1 MSDTPSDDA
10 RGGERIAKRLAR
22 AGVCSRRDA
31 ERLIAEG
38 RISVNGRVLDTPAV
52 VVRPGDRILFDGKPV
67 PEAEPTRLWR
77 YHKPDGLVTTARDEK
92 GRPTVFDRLPPEMPR
107 VVSVGRL
114 DLTSEGLLLLTND
127 GELARRLEL
136 PATGWV
142 RRYRVRVHGTVDE
155 DRLTA
160 LSRGVEVEGLRYGPI
175 EAVLEKV
182 QGSNAWLVVGLREGK
197 NREIRKV
204 MEHLGLSVTRLIRTA
219 YGPFQ
224 LGKLGR
230 GEVEE
235 VPARVIRDQVPE
247 FAPPPDREE
256 RDAREARAAAGR
268 PRTGSGG
275 RRSGPAAPSRPP
287 RPGAPPGGER
297 ARTEGP
303 SRATRQARHE
313 DAEGRSGPRR
323 ETDGGRRGP
332 PVPRQAR
339 HEERGSAPGRARP
352 GETRRE
358 PADGRGGERR
368 EERRPAPPRARPG
381 EPRPE
386 PVEGRGGERR
396 PAPSRARSDEPRP
409 EPVEGRGGRRRDDQ
423 GARPERRRDDRDR
436 LDRSPSPPR
445 GEGRG
450 EGAGAARGRAPKAE
464 AAKPGPK
471 NARPAGRRDDRDR
484 LDRSPS
490 PPRGEGRGEGAGA
503 ARGRA
508 PETGAPR
515 RAEGAKPGPKSARP
529 ASGKP
534 APGKPGP
541 RRGGPGADRRR

>member
-1 MSDTPSDDA
+1 MSDSTSDDA

-38 RISVNGRVLDTPAV
+38 RVSVNGRVLDTPAV
-52 VVRPGDRILFDGKPV
+52 VVRAGDRILFDGRPV
-67 PEAEPTRLWR
+67 PDPEPTRLWR
-77 YHKPDGLVTTARDEK
+77 YHKPEGLVTTARDEK
-92 GRPTVFDRLPPEMPR
+92 GRPTVFDRLPPELPR

-136 PATGWV
+136 PATGWM

-155 DRLTA
+155 DRLTG
-160 LSRGVEVEGLRYGPI
+160 LSRGVDVEGVRYGPI

-182 QGSNAWLVVGLREGK
+182 QGSNAWLMVGLREGK

-235 VPARVIRDQVPE
+235 VPARVIRDQIPD
-247 FAPPPDREE
+247 FAPPPDRET
-256 RDAREARAAAGR
+256 REARAAAPTRRR
-268 PRTGSGG
+268 P
-275 RRSGPAAPSRPP
+275 APSPRPP
-287 RPGAPPGGER
+287 HPGPLPGGER
-297 ARTEGP
+297 GRAEGP
-303 SRATRQARHE
+303 SRAA
-313 DAEGRSGPRR
+313 
-323 ETDGGRRGP
+323 
-332 PVPRQAR
+332 RQAR
-339 HEERGSAPGRARP
+339 HEERGPAPGRARP
-352 GETRRE
+352 GEPRRE
-358 PADGRGGERR
+358 PGGGRGGERR

-386 PVEGRGGERR
+386 PVEGRGGPRR
-396 PAPSRARSDEPRP
+396 E
-409 EPVEGRGGRRRDDQ
+409 DQ

-436 LDRSPSPPR
+436 FDRSPSPSRGEGRGDGAGAARTRAPKADAPRGAQGAKPSGKDTRRDDRDRSGRSPSPLR

-450 EGAGAARGRAPKAE
+450 EGAGAARGRSPKT
-464 AAKPGPK
+464 
-471 NARPAGRRDDRDR
+471 
-484 LDRSPS
+484 
-490 PPRGEGRGEGAGA
+490 
-503 ARGRA
+503 
-508 PETGAPR
+508 ETPR
-515 RAEGAKPGPKSARP
+515 RADGAKAGPKSARSAP
-529 ASGKP
+529 GKP
-534 APGKPGP
+534 GPGKPGPGKPGP

>member
-1 MSDTPSDDA
+1 MSDSTSDDA

-38 RISVNGRVLDTPAV
+38 RVSVNGRVLDTPAV

-67 PEAEPTRLWR
+67 PEPEPTRLWR
-77 YHKPDGLVTTARDEK
+77 YHKPEGLVTTARDEK
-92 GRPTVFDRLPPEMPR
+92 GRPTVFDRLPPDLPR

-136 PATGWV
+136 PATGWM
-142 RRYRVRVHGTVDE
+142 RRYRVRVHGAADE
-155 DRLTA
+155 DRLTG
-160 LSRGVEVEGLRYGPI
+160 LSRGVDVDGVRYGPI

-182 QGSNAWLVVGLREGK
+182 QGSNAWLMVGLREGK

-235 VPARVIRDQVPE
+235 VPARVIRDQIPD
-247 FAPPPDREE
+247 FAPPPDREA
-256 RDAREARAAAGR
+256 RDARETRAAAGR
-268 PRTGSGG
+268 TARPGTRDGRGPRPAPASG
-275 RRSGPAAPSRPP
+275 PP
-287 RPGAPPGGER
+287 RPGPLPGGER
-297 ARTEGP
+297 GSTGRP
-303 SRATRQARHE
+303 SRPARQDRRA
-313 DAEGRSGPRR
+313 DADGPGGPRQ

-332 PVPRQAR
+332 PAPRQAR
-339 HEERGSAPGRARP
+339 QEERGSAPGRARP
-352 GETRRE
+352 GEPRRE

-368 EERRPAPPRARPG
+368 EERRGERRPAPPRARSG

-386 PVEGRGGERR
+386 PVDGRGGPRREERGS
-396 PAPSRARSDEPRP
+396 APGRS
-409 EPVEGRGGRRRDDQ
+409 GREDRSV
-423 GARPERRRDDRDR
+423 RPERRRDDRDR
-436 LDRSPSPPR
+436 SDRSPSPPR

-450 EGAGAARGRAPKAE
+450 EGAGSAKGRGAKAVPSRRTDGG
-464 AAKPGPK
+464 KPGP
-471 NARPAGRRDDRDR
+471 R
-484 LDRSPS
+484 
-490 PPRGEGRGEGAGA
+490 
-503 ARGRA
+503 
-508 PETGAPR
+508 
-515 RAEGAKPGPKSARP
+515 SARP
-529 ASGKP
+529 DASGAGSRRPEAGGPAKQGPGRSGPGRPGPGRPGPGKP
-534 APGKPGP
+534 GPGKPGP